1 MAQIVP
7 GTDID
12 SAFVTLGGK
21 RRTLGEILSG
31 FQAPQAPQAPDGPPL
46 EVLVA
51 AEVSRQLSTNHAAL
65 EAKIE
70 TLLNTINTLA
80 QMSAPTP
87 APVKES
93 P

>member
-31 FQAPQAPQAPDGPPL
+31 FQAPQAPDGPPL